1 MWIAHKINPPPPPQD
16 QHALARR
23 TPRPQLSHQKQQHI
37 PACSLE
43 NRDSRSTCLRFDMVK
58 GIILPAHRAN
68 DRRTLYTLAWKV
80 VILSLDIFATIIEK
94 TILADDTPGNSTS
107 LENVVNVFETHVRS
121 FWEEEVG
128 DWNNDAQIEDAK

>member
-1 MWIAHKINPPPPPQD
+1 
-16 QHALARR
+16 
-23 TPRPQLSHQKQQHI
+23 
-37 PACSLE
+37 
-43 NRDSRSTCLRFDMVK
+43 MVK

-80 VILSLDIFATIIEK
+80 VILSLDILATIIKK
-94 TILADDTPGNSTS
+94 TILANDAPGNSTS